1 MARFNKSHSADHLS
15 GETNELARGAA
26 HQIASRGGAGLSS
39 VIAAVVSALALIFS
53 GISLYQTVVKQAQL
67 HMFLPDTISYTRE
80 PNGNFEVFALPIT
93 ITNSGARDGIVSSLK
108 LQVRNMETGVTKVFN
123 ASYVTKDGYFSTKED
138 STKNLRRP
146 KAPFAPLSVPSR
158 GAYTGV
164 ILFYPKQFIK
174 ERLVA
179 KAGSFKL
186 RLSAA
191 ADTTEHF
198 SLLDRFWS
206 TELAPQNFIFN
217 LPKVSRYFAGSMLSG
232 NTVRLFRS
240 EPR

>member
-15 GETNELARGAA
+15 DQTNELARGAA
-26 HQIASRGGAGLSS
+26 HRAASRGGSGFSA
-39 VIAAVVSALALIFS
+39 VVAALVSALALLFS

-67 HMFLPDTISYTRE
+67 HMFLPDTISYTRD
-80 PNGNFEVFALPIT
+80 PAGNFEVFALPIT
-93 ITNSGARDGIVSSLK
+93 ITNSGARDGIVSSLQ
-108 LQVRNMETGVTKVFN
+108 LQARNLETGVTKTLD
-123 ASYVTKDGYFSTKED
+123 ASYITKDGYFSTKED
-138 STKNLRRP
+138 VTKNLRRP

-179 KAGSFKL
+179 KAGSYKL
-186 RLSAA
+186 RLSAS

-206 TELAPQNFIFN
+206 TELAPQDFIYN

-240 EPR
+240 DPR